1 MTDLFLKVLEM
12 SIMGSVVVLAT
23 ILFRF
28 LLRKRSKRF
37 IMILWAV
44 VAVRLL
50 LPINIQSVISI
61 FNYIPLHTE
70 AITTQIEEAKVFEET
85 NTDAAAAADITAE
98 KTSADTAV
106 YQASN
111 DHHEGAVSVIHN
123 EHARAVPDVKTIL
136 AAVWFIGFAAVASYS
151 VIRFILL
158 KIKLR
163 DAVKIDRNVYESEK
177 VKSPFVFGL
186 FVPKIYLPEVL
197 DNNEREYILMHEK
210 THIRHGDWI
219 GKIIGT
225 VIVAIHWFN
234 PFVWLSYALFEQD
247 IEMSCDESTISK
259 MTSELKQAYAIS
271 IVNYAKISNNKKYL
285 VTPLGFSS
293 TRFCKAEV
301 THRVKNI
308 ISYKK
313 GTRFT
318 SAVIVTSLLFVAA
331 TLGLNSKNLT
341 ADELLSGD
349 VTVQRNAP
357 FNYTAKKPEIKSLS
371 DTEKQIVF
379 NRDGKT
385 INGKIK
391 TPEGEGPF
399 KTIVIC
405 KALDVQAAER
415 DAGYEKM
422 ADYFN
427 KNGYAAVMF
436 DANVSGAEYY
446 SPTQRGDLA
455 LEYVLDLYAVM
466 DELRFVPDVNLE
478 KVYLWGHQ
486 AGGFAASYAGSDRQ
500 DEVKGVILIE
510 PEIEEYTFSE
520 EPKVTAD
527 SYDFLQD
534 CKVPV
539 TIIWGTLLSGTRSA
553 EKAASK
559 LQYGKLIK
567 LEGNSYSRSFDDEYA
582 RQAAEETLKAIRN
595 WKYCEDCNAYYLD
608 E

>member
-50 LPINIQSVISI
+50 LPVNIQSVISI
-61 FNYIPLHTE
+61 FNYIPLHTD
-70 AITTQIEEAKVFEET
+70 AITMQIQEAKVFEKT
-85 NTDAAAAADITAE
+85 GADAAVTDSVAE
-98 KTSADTAV
+98 KTHIDLAVHGSAE
-106 YQASN
+106 
-111 DHHEGAVSVIHN
+111 DHAESTVNEVHN
-123 EHARAVPDVKTIL
+123 EHVRTVPEVKTIL
-136 AAVWFIGFAAVASYS
+136 ASVWFIGFAAVASYT

-158 KIKLR
+158 KIKLK
-163 DAVKIDRNVYESEK
+163 DAVKIDKNVYESEK
-177 VKSPFVFGL
+177 VRSPFIFGL

-197 DNNEREYILMHEK
+197 DNTEREYILMHER

-219 GKIIGT
+219 GKILGT
-225 VIVAIHWFN
+225 VIVAVHWFN

-271 IVNYAKISNNKKYL
+271 IVNYAKRSNNKKYL
-285 VTPLGFSS
+285 VTLLGFSANS
-293 TRFCKAEV
+293 FGKTEV

-313 GTRFT
+313 GTKFT
-318 SAVIVTSLLFVAA
+318 SALIVATLLFVAA
-331 TLGLNSKNLT
+331 TLGLNSKNLA
-341 ADELLSGD
+341 ADELLIGD
-349 VTVQRNAP
+349 VSVQREAP
-357 FNYTAKKPEIKSLS
+357 FNYTAKKPEIHTIS
-371 DTEKQIVF
+371 DTEKQILF

-391 TPEGEGPF
+391 TPVGEGPF
-399 KTIVIC
+399 KTIVLC
-405 KALDVQAAER
+405 KALDLQGEER
-415 DAGYEKM
+415 NIGYEKM
-422 ADYFN
+422 SDYFN

-486 AGGFAASYAGSDRQ
+486 AGGFAASYAGSYRQ

-567 LEGNSYSRSFDDEYA
+567 LEGNSYNRSFDDEYA